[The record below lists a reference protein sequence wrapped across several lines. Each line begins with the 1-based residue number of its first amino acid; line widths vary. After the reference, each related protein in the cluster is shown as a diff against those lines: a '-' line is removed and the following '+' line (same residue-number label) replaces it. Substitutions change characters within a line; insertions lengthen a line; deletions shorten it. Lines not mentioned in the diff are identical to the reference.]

1 MARTARPQ
9 GALVQEGVGCGVGPL
24 AMLTAPGTSQ
34 RMAFTFPE
42 IPGLPASAHVNPDPV
57 AVVGDVAYLVVSTAE
72 CGGAQTRSLVA
83 YDVVTGRSEVLIGPG
98 ANGGT
103 AGAVVV
109 IDPSH

>member
-1 MARTARPQ
+1 M
-9 GALVQEGVGCGVGPL
+9 
-24 AMLTAPGTSQ
+24 
-34 RMAFTFPE
+34 
-42 IPGLPASAHVNPDPV
+42 

-83 YDVVTGRSEVLIGPG
+83 YDVVTGRSLIGPG

-103 AGAVVV
+103 AGPVSV

>member
-1 MARTARPQ
+1 
-9 GALVQEGVGCGVGPL
+9 
-24 AMLTAPGTSQ
+24 MLTSPGTSQ
-34 RMAFTFPE
+34 RIAFTL
-42 IPGLPASAHVNPDPV
+42 PGFSASAHPVPDPV

-83 YDVVTGRSEVLIGPG
+83 YDVVTGRSGVLIGPG

-103 AGAVVV
+103 AGPVAV